1 MNVKPSLLSLAL
13 LALAAAG
20 SASGQSSVTVFGVID
35 VGLRHVDNAGT
46 AVYQMSTDGLQSSR
60 LGFRGIE
67 DLGGGLSAGFWLES
81 AVSADTGTANPTR
94 FWHRR
99 ATVSLS
105 SSDLGELR
113 LGRDL
118 VPTWTAMAD
127 FDPFGTVGI
136 GDTGRLISLPGGVD
150 TQIRDDNMV
159 SYFIPS
165 LGGLY
170 GQLSAAPGEGVP
182 GKKYIGGRAGLRSGA
197 TEVSV
202 AYGQTTVTTDDVKLG
217 VVSGSYDFGVVKVM
231 ASAQQAKY
239 QADKDRHAFVGAAVP
254 VGQGLVRAAYTWVDG
269 SGPGIGDRDARQFAI
284 GYVHNLSKRT
294 ALYATAAYLKNDDIA
309 NPGLSMVVGGPVPTA
324 AQTTT
329 GGFGAVEKSM
339 GYDFGI
345 RHSF

>member
-1 MNVKPSLLSLAL
+1 MPHKVPDMNLKPSF
-13 LALAAAG
+13 LALAIPMLSAAG
-20 SASGQSSVTVFGVID
+20 SACGQSSVTVFGVID
-35 VGLRHVDNAGT
+35 LGLRHVDNAGT
-46 AVYQMSTDGLQSSR
+46 SVYQMSTDGLQSSR
-60 LGFRGIE
+60 WGVRGVE

-81 AVSADTGTANPTR
+81 AVSADTGTPNPTR

-99 ATVSLS
+99 ATVSLGAMGV
-105 SSDLGELR
+105 GELR

-165 LGGLY
+165 LGGLC

-182 GKKYIGGRAGLRSGA
+182 GKKYIGGRAGLRRGA
-197 TEVSV
+197 VEVSV
-202 AYGQTTVTTDDVKLG
+202 AYSQTTVTTDDVKLG

-269 SGPGIGDRDARQFAI
+269 SGPGIGERDARQFAI

-294 ALYATAAYLKNDDIA
+294 ALYGTYARIQNKGTASYTVGNISGVTMPVGEQDSKGYEL
-309 NPGLSMVVGGPVPTA
+309 GL
-324 AQTTT
+324 
-329 GGFGAVEKSM
+329 
-339 GYDFGI
+339 
-345 RHSF
+345 RHAF

>member
-1 MNVKPSLLSLAL
+1 MNLKPSLLTLAIL
-13 LALAAAG
+13 TLTAAG
-20 SASGQSSVTVFGVID
+20 SASGQSSLTVFGVID

-46 AVYQMSTDGLQSSR
+46 TQYQMSTDGLQSSR

-81 AVSADTGTANPTR
+81 AVSADTGTANSTR

-105 SSDLGELR
+105 STTLGELR

-159 SYFIPS
+159 SYFIPAM
-165 LGGLY
+165 GGFY
-170 GQLSAAPGEGVP
+170 GQLSAAASEGVA
-182 GKKYIGGRAGLRSGA
+182 GKKYFGGRGGFRNGPIDVTL
-197 TEVSV
+197 
-202 AYGQTTVTTDDVKLG
+202 AYGQTKVTTDDVKLG
-217 VVSGSYDFGVVKVM
+217 VVSGSYDFGMVKVM
-231 ASAQQAKY
+231 VSAQQVKY
-239 QADKDRHAFVGAAVP
+239 QADKDRHYFVGATVP
-254 VGQGLVRAAYTWVDG
+254 VGLGLIRAAYTKVDG
-269 SGPGIGDRDARQFAI
+269 SGPGIGDRDAHQFAI
-284 GYVHNLSKRT
+284 GYVYNLSKRT
-294 ALYATAAYLKNDDIA
+294 AVYGTYAQIENKGTANYTVGNISGFTMPATEKDSKGFEM
-309 NPGLSMVVGGPVPTA
+309 GL
-324 AQTTT
+324 
-329 GGFGAVEKSM
+329 
-339 GYDFGI
+339 